1 MQRMKTIIAV
11 AVSISAI
18 AILLITSVD
27 LNAFNRGF
35 FEDEYASMK
44 TADYIGMSQKDLM
57 RATNT
62 LLDYLQDERDDIQVK
77 AKVHQETREVFNK
90 RESDHMIDVKN
101 LYQNVLKVRL
111 AAAVVLV
118 VGAAVLLWKWRQ
130 GLLGS
135 LTYRFMQ
142 VSLAFL
148 VVIGMLCIWALI
160 DFYSF
165 WTSFHELFFTNDL
178 WLLNPATDIMIQMFP
193 QDFFFHMVMRIVI
206 GFAVPF
212 AALLGGSLFYIKRW
226 IKTEESK
233 VSENTEATEA

>member
-57 RATNT
+57 RTTNT

-77 AKVHQETREVFNK
+77 AKVHQEVREVFNK

-118 VGAAVLLWKWRQ
+118 VGVVVLLWKWRQ

-135 LTYRFMQ
+135 LAYRFMQ

-212 AALLGGSLFYIKRW
+212 AALFGGSLFYIKRW
-226 IKTEESK
+226 IKTEEPK
-233 VSENTEATEA
+233 VPENTEATEA

>member
-1 MQRMKTIIAV
+1 MQRIKNIV
-11 AVSISAI
+11 AVTVSIAAI

-27 LNAFNRGF
+27 SNAFNREF
-35 FEDEYASMK
+35 FESEYASMK

-62 LLDYLQDERDDIQVK
+62 LLDYLQDDRDDISVK
-77 AKVHQETREVFNK
+77 ANVNGEMREVFNK

-118 VGAAVLLWKWRQ
+118 IGIALLLWKWRQ

-135 LTYRFMQ
+135 LAYRFMQ

-148 VVIGMLCIWALI
+148 VVIGMLCVWALI

-193 QDFFFHMVMRIVI
+193 QDFFYHMVMRIVI

-212 AALLGGSLFYIKRW
+212 AVLFGGSLLYIKRR
-226 IKTEESK
+226 IKSDVPQEK
-233 VSENTEATEA
+233 KNTEAEL